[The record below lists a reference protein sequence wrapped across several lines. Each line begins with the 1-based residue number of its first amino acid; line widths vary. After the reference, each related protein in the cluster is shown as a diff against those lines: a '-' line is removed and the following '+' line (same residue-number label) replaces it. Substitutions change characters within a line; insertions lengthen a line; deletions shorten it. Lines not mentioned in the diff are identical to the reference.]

1 MGGETPVATLV
12 INLLLYN
19 LDRFH
24 QTWQVFLKGAADP
37 EILVPA
43 TKATRPGQ
51 QQGYAIPSANKFTRT
66 VAGNALAVA
75 AGGDVAG
82 CEGGRGQE
90 TFIAARTESY
100 WPL

>member
-43 TKATRPGQ
+43 TKAT
-51 QQGYAIPSANKFTRT
+51 
-66 VAGNALAVA
+66 
-75 AGGDVAG
+75 
-82 CEGGRGQE
+82 
-90 TFIAARTESY
+90 
-100 WPL
+100 